1 MRPRRIDVP
10 ALAGEL
16 ASKERLLLFLDF
28 DGTLAPI
35 ERTPREA
42 KLPEGTRELI
52 RRLEGHPG
60 VDVVVIS
67 GRTVKDI
74 RSKVG
79 LPGVYFAGNH
89 GLEIEGPGLSFCHPK
104 ALALRPVLRGLA
116 RDLRRDCRDLAGV
129 IVENKGMS
137 VSVHYRRLPRERLK
151 ELARLVRLTR
161 KRTAGLPVRWRTGH
175 KVWEILPEAGW
186 DKGRAALLLLRRL
199 RNPFPIALG
208 DDRTD
213 EDMFRSLRAKGVT
226 IRIGCPRPSLAQY
239 CLRSQRETARF
250 LGLLEASLNGDAP

>member
-1 MRPRRIDVP
+1 MRPEPLDWQT
-10 ALAGEL
+10 LAEGL
-16 ASKERLLLFLDF
+16 AAKKRLLLFLDF

-35 ERTPREA
+35 ERSPRQA
-42 KLPEGTRELI
+42 KLPEETRELV
-52 RRLEGHPG
+52 RRLERHRG

-79 LPGVYFAGNH
+79 LPGVYLAGNH
-89 GLEIEGPGLSFCHPK
+89 GLEIEGPGVSFCHPK

-116 RDLRRDCRDLAGV
+116 GELRRDCRDLAGV
-129 IVENKGMS
+129 MVENKGLS

-151 ELARLVRLTR
+151 ELTRLIRLCR

-175 KVWEILPEAGW
+175 KVWEILPDAGW

-199 RNPFPIALG
+199 RNPYPIALG

-239 CLRSQRETARF
+239 CLASQRETARF
-250 LGLLEASLNGDAP
+250 LGRLEASLNGGGR

>member
-1 MRPRRIDVP
+1 MRPQRLDWQ

-16 ASKERLLLFLDF
+16 AAKKRLLLFLDF

-42 KLPEGTRELI
+42 SLPEGTRDLM
-52 RRLEGHPG
+52 RRLAGHPG

-67 GRTVKDI
+67 GRRVKDI
-74 RSKVG
+74 RSKVR
-79 LPGVYFAGNH
+79 LPGVYLAGNH
-89 GLEIEGPGLSFCHPK
+89 GLEIEGPGVSFCHPK
-104 ALALRPVLRGLA
+104 ALTLRPVLRGLA
-116 RDLRRDCRDLAGV
+116 RDLRRECRELAGV
-129 IVENKGMS
+129 IVENKGLS
-137 VSVHYRRLPRERLK
+137 VSIHYRRLPPGRVK
-151 ELARLVRLTR
+151 ELARLVRLR
-161 KRTAGLPVRWRTGH
+161 RERTAGLPVRWRTGH
-175 KVWEILPEAGW
+175 KVWEVLPDAGW

-199 RNPFPIALG
+199 REPFPIALG

-239 CLRSQRETARF
+239 CLASQRETARF
-250 LGLLEASLNGDAP
+250 LGRLEASLNGGAR